1 MFIFS
6 ALCRGGGAIGGDCH
20 GHFLDFKELGQVLWV
35 TEFTLD
41 RDQRGLLVGCLGEI
55 VGGC

>member
-1 MFIFS
+1 MLMFIFS

-41 RDQRGLLVGCLGEI
+41 RDQRGLLVGCLG
-55 VGGC
+55 